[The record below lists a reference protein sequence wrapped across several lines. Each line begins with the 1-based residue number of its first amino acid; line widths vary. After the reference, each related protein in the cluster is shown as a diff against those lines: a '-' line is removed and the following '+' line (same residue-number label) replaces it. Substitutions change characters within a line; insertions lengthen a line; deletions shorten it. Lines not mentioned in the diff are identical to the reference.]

1 MNNYKK
7 IPISLFE
14 VFYELILNGSFTNTA
29 KALSV
34 TKAAISHSIKLLEKE
49 LKVDLINRTTRTLSL
64 THEGNILFDY
74 CVNLQQEIIKVRDL
88 AESFHSEPSGI
99 LKISTIP
106 FFARKILL
114 KLIKEY
120 SKNFPKVQVEVS
132 VEEKLPNFK
141 TQEADIVLGV
151 NWPPPE
157 DIIARKL
164 AKTRYVLCA
173 SPNYINE
180 KGIPKN
186 LEDLS
191 NHRVIPHRSRS
202 TSLVNTKNNIK
213 VNISNPSL
221 SADSIDFIKE
231 CTLDGLGVAQFH
243 EYIVKQE
250 LEEGKLVE
258 ILADEF
264 SSEQSLFIYYPK
276 NKFVQPKIREF
287 VNLVLNNELLTNKA

>member
-1 MNNYKK
+1 MKSYKK

-14 VFYELILNGSFTNTA
+14 VFHELVLYGSFTKTA
-29 KALSV
+29 KALGV

-88 AESFHSEPSGI
+88 AESFHNEPSGI
-99 LKISTIP
+99 LRISTKP
-106 FFARKILL
+106 FFARKVLL

-120 SKNFPKVQVEVS
+120 SKKFPKVQVEVS

-141 TQEADIVLGV
+141 AQEVDIVLGV

-157 DIIARKL
+157 DIVARKI

-173 SPNYINE
+173 SPEYIN
-180 KGIPKN
+180 KNGSPKN

-191 NHRVIPHRSRS
+191 NHNYIPHNSRA
-202 TSLVNTKNNIK
+202 TPLVNIKNNIK
-213 VNISNPSL
+213 VNIANPTL
-221 SADSIDFIKE
+221 SADSTDFIKE
-231 CTLDGLGVAQFH
+231 CILDGMGIAQFH
-243 EYIVKQE
+243 EYIIKDE
-250 LEEGKLVE
+250 LEKGKLVE
-258 ILADEF
+258 ILANEF
-264 SSEQSLFIYYPK
+264 SSEQNLFIYYPK

-287 VNLVLNNELLTNKA
+287 VNLIINSKLLATKV

>member
-1 MNNYKK
+1 MKDYKK

-14 VFYELILNGSFTNTA
+14 VFHELVLHGSFTNTA
-29 KALSV
+29 KAIGV

-64 THEGNILFDY
+64 THEGKILFDY
-74 CVNLQQEIIKVRDL
+74 CANLQQEIVKVRDL

-99 LKISTIP
+99 LRISTKP

-120 SKNFPKVQVEVS
+120 SKKFPKVQIEVS
-132 VEEKLPNFK
+132 VEEKLPDFK

-157 DIIARKL
+157 DIIARRI
-164 AKTRYVLCA
+164 AKTRYVLCT
-173 SPNYINE
+173 SPKYINE
-180 KGIPKN
+180 RGTPKN

-191 NHRVIPHRSRS
+191 NHSVIPHRSRS
-202 TSLVNTKNNIK
+202 TPVVNTKNNIK
-213 VNISNPSL
+213 VNIHNPIL
-221 SADSIDFIKE
+221 SADSTEFIKE
-231 CTLDGLGVAQFH
+231 CVLDGMGIAQFH
-243 EYIVKQE
+243 EYIVRKE
-250 LEEGKLVE
+250 LENGKLVE
-258 ILADEF
+258 ILPNEF
-264 SSEQSLFIYYPK
+264 SNEQELFIYYPK

-287 VNLVLNNELLTNKA
+287 VNLVINSELLTARP